1 MAKFKSLEQ
10 QVGTIDIKNFM
21 KKYYGVSHKDIA
33 NMTHDVVST
42 FFPELRRTSITY
54 AEKNPE
60 LVSRGN
66 IVLVRDSNNNIA
78 PYIAPEVKL
87 FVEEPQF
94 DISVLIEQI
103 IASLKITSEL
113 SESAIILIECQDSLD
128 GLIGKDALK
137 KRTSDLPNVLIEITN
152 DSNIDGVVVSTEG
165 TINKLSLN
173 QYSLEELS
181 VETDSIAIILESDQ
195 SITLVVDGV
204 SQYDYDFIM
213 LRTELYSYLD
223 SADSEIMQK
232 ETQSLESPAKY
243 SLHEMSDY
251 ELTVLMK
258 AYKVNKQ
265 FDYYHIVRRELI
277 KRTKS
282 KKQSK
287 RNKVK
292 QKRKQYYREEE

>member
-1 MAKFKSLEQ
+1 MTRFKSLEQ
-10 QVGTIDIKNFM
+10 QVGTIDIKSFM
-21 KKYYGVSHKDIA
+21 KKYYGISHEDIA
-33 NMTHDVVST
+33 RMSHDVVST
-42 FFPELRRTSITY
+42 FFPELRRTSFTY

-66 IVLVRDSNNNIA
+66 IVLVRDSNNNVA

-87 FVEEPQF
+87 FVEESQF

-113 SESAIILIECQDSLD
+113 SESTIILIECQDSLD
-128 GLIGKDALK
+128 ELVSKDSLK
-137 KRTSDLPNVLIEITN
+137 KRTYDLPSMLIETTG
-152 DSNIDGVVVSTEG
+152 DREIDGIVVSTEG
-165 TINKLSLN
+165 SINKLCLN
-173 QYSLEELS
+173 QCSLEEIS
-181 VETDSIAIILESDQ
+181 TETDSIAIVLEPDQ
-195 SITLVVDGV
+195 SITLIVDGV

-223 SADSEIMQK
+223 SSDNEIAKK
-232 ETQSLESPAKY
+232 EPQSLEGPAKY

-292 QKRKQYYREEE
+292 QKRKKYYREEE